1 VRLVALFALLLVAC
15 GGPSFSAADA
25 PHEEL
30 DAATDTRAPA
40 PATDTDSGRLE
51 VDSGTAVDSGTSPEI
66 DSDSSVSVPDSSAP
80 TEAEVDACT
89 PVLHSNGLGQSW
101 TDCVPLGTYNEAQAK
116 KACWAAVGPASA
128 MSLCNVTPSCNEA
141 VFYAVGIWSYAGATA
156 GYVSSMPVT
165 CPTVSSPMWD

>member
-15 GGPSFSAADA
+15 GGPSFSAAADT
-25 PHEEL
+25 PHEL
-30 DAATDTRAPA
+30 DAATDTRAPD
-40 PATDTDSGRLE
+40 PATDSSRLE
-51 VDSGTAVDSGTSPEI
+51 VDSSTAVDSGTPEI
-66 DSDSSVSVPDSSAP
+66 DSGSFVPVPDSSAP
-80 TEAEVDACT
+80 VEAEVDACT